1 GSALDD
7 VVLPVAADDDRAQ
20 THSGP
25 AGTID
30 EDACQET
37 ADAAESVEDDVADF
51 ALAGLGIDD
60 LGEFLSEECLDVGI
74 RALELLDEAAQVD
87 PCRRQVEFGQ
97 CLHDAVGDL
106 DVEVLAEEV
115 ASIA

>member
-1 GSALDD
+1 MPGDG
-7 VVLPVAADDDRAQ
+7 RC
-20 THSGP
+20 G
-25 AGTID
+25 
-30 EDACQET
+30 
-37 ADAAESVEDDVADF
+37 ADF

-115 ASIA
+115 ASIAVGLDHAGHRLVQQRPTEQGQQHIVLAVQASH